1 VTAALMMAQQAAAEV
16 ETAGGP
22 AQSYYTTWTTL
33 PSSSSSVKSVRFGQ
47 QQALQQQQQQ
57 QQQQQLSKPNVEPE
71 RPGQE
76 KDALAEATIGLEI
89 AANLALA
96 FARDVRRKKL
106 AVDQSSQVHAGP
118 GPATAFI
125 SPSSQCIVVCLPTGA
140 IDAFDDG
147 LASSPHSAR
156 RRCHRRSGD
165 SSDDGP
171 PTGGDAVGI
180 LSAVTIC

>member
-22 AQSYYTTWTTL
+22 AHSYYTTSTTL
-33 PSSSSSVKSVRFGQ
+33 PSSSVKSVRFGQ

-57 QQQQQLSKPNVEPE
+57 QQLSKANVEPE

-147 LASSPHSAR
+147 LASSPHSAGRNR
-156 RRCHRRSGD
+156 RRRSGD
-165 SSDDGP
+165 RADDGP
-171 PTGGDAVGI
+171 PTGSDAVGI